1 MLPYAPVRNAEHS
14 ELIGTKQ
21 RWLNP
26 NCEVKK
32 SNPNRVYNRKG
43 EDRMDSRDF
52 AELVT
57 KAYDEYDEGETTLN
71 DFENAIRDLVANFI
85 EGAYNG

>member
-1 MLPYAPVRNAEHS
+1 
-14 ELIGTKQ
+14 
-21 RWLNP
+21 
-26 NCEVKK
+26 
-32 SNPNRVYNRKG
+32 
-43 EDRMDSRDF
+43 MDSRDF